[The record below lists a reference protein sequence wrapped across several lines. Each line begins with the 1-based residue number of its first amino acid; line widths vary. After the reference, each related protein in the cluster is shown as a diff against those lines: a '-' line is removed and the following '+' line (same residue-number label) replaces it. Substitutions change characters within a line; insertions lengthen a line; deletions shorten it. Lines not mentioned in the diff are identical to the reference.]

1 MKTRR
6 NTSRIYAK
14 DRINLML
21 ADVCKQ
27 YSGQVM
33 RKLIRNLKIVYL

>member
-21 ADVCKQ
+21 AEVSKQ